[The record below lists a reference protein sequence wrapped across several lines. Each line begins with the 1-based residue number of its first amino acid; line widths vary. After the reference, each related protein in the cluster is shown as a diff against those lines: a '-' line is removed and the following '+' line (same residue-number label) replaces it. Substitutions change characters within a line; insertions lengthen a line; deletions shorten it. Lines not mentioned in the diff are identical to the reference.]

1 MAYTVNIYDQAGKVS
16 STITLDDAIFG
27 HDSVSPSLIHEYYL
41 LQTANARIVRS
52 HTKTRWEV
60 SGSGKK
66 LYKQKGTGS
75 ARVGDKR
82 SPIRIK
88 GGIVF
93 GPRKERNFSKDM
105 PKKAKKLALY
115 GLLSLRAKDSEI
127 LWFNAD
133 FKEPKTKLA
142 VDLITNIW
150 LKDNKL
156 LIVLEAS
163 DEAMKKSFRNI
174 DRVKYIQ
181 LEYLNPYDILNC
193 DKLLFTE
200 SALKTLNTIKKA

>member
-1 MAYTVNIYDQAGKVS
+1 MAYTVNIYDKTGKVS
-16 STITLDDAIFG
+16 STIKLDDAIFG

-52 HTKTRWEV
+52 HTKTRGEV

-82 SPIRIK
+82 SPIRTK

-93 GPRKERNFSKDM
+93 GPRKERNFTKDM

-115 GLLSLRAKDSEI
+115 GLLSLKAKDSEI
-127 LWFNAD
+127 LWFNTE

-142 VDLITNIW
+142 VDLIGNIW
-150 LKDNKL
+150 LKGQKVL
-156 LIVLEAS
+156 VVLESS
-163 DEAMKKSFRNI
+163 DDIIKKSFRNI

-181 LEYLNPYDILNC
+181 LDYLNPYDILHY

-200 SALKTLNTIKKA
+200 SALQLLNKTDK